1 MKSKLLNYFQ
11 LSNFFNL
18 ENRKHFKKTV
28 TKTLLD
34 RKNVR
39 FACVST
45 RIFISDNVTERKEGE
60 EGRINLDIYLVRNS
74 KPYSRQSGRILS
86 DPVSRGGREGVRGG
100 PSTSTSSS
108 TATLSFVRTFPITT
122 SFRSSRTRPSNN
134 FIHLSLST
142 CSPSLLV
149 PLIKSSLTTDSRKPL
164 F

>member
-11 LSNFFNL
+11 PSNFFNL

-142 CSPSLLV
+142 CSP
-149 PLIKSSLTTDSRKPL
+149 PL
-164 F
+164 FSFP

>member
-1 MKSKLLNYFQ
+1 MP
-11 LSNFFNL
+11 
-18 ENRKHFKKTV
+18 
-28 TKTLLD
+28 TLPD